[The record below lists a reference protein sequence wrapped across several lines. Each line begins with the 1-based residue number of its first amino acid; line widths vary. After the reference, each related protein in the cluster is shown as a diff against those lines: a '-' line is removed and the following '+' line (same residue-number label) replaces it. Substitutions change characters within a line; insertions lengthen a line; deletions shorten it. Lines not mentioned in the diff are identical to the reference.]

1 MARTFTMAYDN
12 IPNGFQKRVEATL
25 EAQSLAIFAALAFIA
40 RYAKHDEALTHIR
53 IQLDGLAQTNKQLYP
68 MDERDRLYA
77 IQHIG
82 TIFEDAAKMKDV
94 EFPWDNPSKQPE

>member
-1 MARTFTMAYDN
+1 MARTFSTAYDN

-25 EAQSLAIFAALAFIA
+25 EAQSLAISAALAFIA
-40 RYAKHDEALTHIR
+40 RYAKHDEALAHIR
-53 IQLDGLAQTNKQLYP
+53 IQLDGLAQANKQLYP

-77 IQHIG
+77 MQHIG
-82 TIFEDAAKMKDV
+82 TIFTDAAKMKDV